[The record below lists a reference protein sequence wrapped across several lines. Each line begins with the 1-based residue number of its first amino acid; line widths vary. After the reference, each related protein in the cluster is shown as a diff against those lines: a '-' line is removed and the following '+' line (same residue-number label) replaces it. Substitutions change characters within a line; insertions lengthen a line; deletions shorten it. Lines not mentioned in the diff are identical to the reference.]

1 MNFDKWKK
9 LGEALVAGVP
19 KIINAVKGGKDPGDI
34 KLSDFVSRDALD
46 EVREAN
52 KRASNFIDGG

>member
-1 MNFDKWKK
+1 MSFDKWKK

-19 KIINAVKGGKDPGDI
+19 KIVDAVKAGKDPGDI

-46 EVREAN
+46 GVREAN
-52 KRASNFIDGG
+52 KRASDFISNG